1 MSHLVTTRRPRAPA
15 TPQPIAEYALLAG
28 TFAAVGLGFAA
39 LDRAELGLLR
49 AGALAV
55 VPIVLAVRS
64 WRSPSL
70 AARRGKRAPL
80 WVPAGMALAA
90 VIVQATGGAGGHL
103 GVVALAMAGASS
115 LGAGTRRALPWT
127 VIAVLSILLPGWLG
141 MVEAA
146 GVLAQVAFGLALLVA
161 AIVPG
166 RALTAERSAHERT
179 RARLR
184 GLEDE
189 SGALRQ
195 ESGKAGPGH
204 RGDVYGAEDRDRD
217 LRTIARELQQDM
229 DRACQV
235 LVSGTGARTA
245 AVYRPDG
252 EEDWHRLVV
261 VAQSGDTEDLVSE
274 VGARDGIFG
283 AAFKAAAPVCLGS
296 VRPADP
302 RVVHR
307 VGTQGIGSVLALPLV
322 DGERR
327 WGVVIL
333 DAAQPEQ
340 FVGPHR
346 ALAGHVADFVARLI
360 ARAVDLSAVREDMRE
375 NHAFYE
381 ACREVSRHVRIDE
394 IARSVVTSVGAFVH
408 LDACAFA
415 LCDASGET
423 LRVIDAVGFDPAPT
437 REPFYITATEGLL
450 AQAVRHRTV
459 IGRNDLQDCS
469 RLPVLFGR
477 KAGPEAGFHSLLVL
491 PLVPPGSEGEPIGAV
506 VVARRTWPDFE
517 PADTERLQ
525 VLLHQVGAA
534 VSNGRLFTEH
544 ETRGVTDGMTGL
556 PNHRRFQEVLGQKIA
571 SSARTGLKMSLLL
584 MDIDRFKS
592 VNDTY
597 GHPMGDE
604 VIKRLAR
611 LLGATARD
619 GTDLAARYGGEEFCL
634 LLEGTDASGAL
645 VLADRIRE
653 SFKQEVFVMNEGGRP
668 VSFRCTVSIGVA
680 NWPAD
685 TRDQAT
691 LIELADQALY
701 VSKET
706 GRDRATCFSHKH
718 AGRKSEPGRPSVTSP
733 GQAGAHPNA

>member
-1 MSHLVTTRRPRAPA
+1 MSRVVTTRRAQPPS
-15 TPQPIAEYALLAG
+15 TPQPVTEYLLLIG
-28 TFAAVGLGFAA
+28 TFLSVAAGFAD
-39 LDRAELGLLR
+39 LDRADLGALR
-49 AGALAV
+49 AGALCV
-55 VPIVLAVRS
+55 VPAALAVRS
-64 WRSPSL
+64 WRNPSL
-70 AARRGKRAPL
+70 DARRGKRAPL
-80 WVPAGMALAA
+80 WVPGLLALSVVGVQALGGIAGPVAALALAA
-90 VIVQATGGAGGHL
+90 
-103 GVVALAMAGASS
+103 AGAAS
-115 LGAGTRRALPWT
+115 LGAGGRRALPWT
-127 VIAVLSILLPGWLG
+127 LIALTAVLFPGWLG
-141 MVEAA
+141 LAA
-146 GVLAQVAFGLALLVA
+146 GASALSQLSFAGAFIAAAL
-161 AIVPG
+161 VPG
-166 RALTAERSAHERT
+166 RALTGERVAHERT
-179 RARLR
+179 RKRLR
-184 GLEDE
+184 ALEDE

-195 ESGKAGPGH
+195 ESGSAGTNR
-204 RGDVYGAEDRDRD
+204 RGDVYGAQDRDRD
-217 LRTIARELQQDM
+217 LRTIARELQHDM

-235 LVSGTGARTA
+235 LVSATGARAA

-252 EEDWHRLVV
+252 EEDWNRLVV
-261 VAQSGDTEDLVSE
+261 VAKAGDTGDLVDD

-283 AAFKAAAPVCLGS
+283 AAFKAGAPVCLS
-296 VRPADP
+296 SIRPEDP

-307 VGTQGIGSVLALPLV
+307 NDTRALGSVLALPLV
-322 DGERR
+322 DGDRR
-327 WGVVIL
+327 WGVVLL
-333 DAAQPEQ
+333 DADQPDR
-340 FVGPHR
+340 FDGPHR

-360 ARAVDLSAVREDMRE
+360 TRAVDLSAVREDMRE

-394 IARSVVTSVGAFVH
+394 IARAVVTSVGEFVH
-408 LDACAFA
+408 IDAAAFA

-423 LRVIDAVGFDPAPT
+423 LRVIDAVGFDRPPP
-437 REPFYITATEGLL
+437 REPFFVTATEGLL
-450 AQAVRHRTV
+450 AQSVRHRTV
-459 IGRNDLQDCS
+459 IERSDLQDCS

-477 KAGPEAGFHSLLVL
+477 DAGPETGFHSLLVL
-491 PLVPPGSEGEPIGAV
+491 PLVPPGSEGEPIGSV

-571 SSARTGLKMSLLL
+571 ASERTGMKMSLLL

-604 VIKRLAR
+604 VIRRLAK
-611 LLGATARD
+611 LLGGTARD

-634 LLEGTDASGAL
+634 LLEGTDAQGAL

-701 VSKET
+701 VSKEG
-706 GRDRATCFSHKH
+706 GRDKATCYSRQ
-718 AGRKSEPGRPSVTSP
+718 ASTRGSEPGRAPVTGP
-733 GQAGAHPNA
+733 GRPRPW

>member
-1 MSHLVTTRRPRAPA
+1 MSRVVTTRRPQAPT
-15 TPQPIAEYALLAG
+15 TPRPIAEYVLLLG
-28 TFAAVGLGFAA
+28 TFAAVAVGFADPA
-39 LDRAELGLLR
+39 RAELGLLR
-49 AGALAV
+49 SAALCV
-55 VPIVLAVRS
+55 VPTVLALRS
-64 WRSPSL
+64 WRSPTL

-80 WVPAGMALAA
+80 WVPATMALTA
-90 VIVQATGGAGGHL
+90 VLVQATGGAGGYL
-103 GVVALAMAGASS
+103 AVLAFGVAGASS
-115 LGAGTRRALPWT
+115 LSSGARRAVPWAAAGLL
-127 VIAVLSILLPGWLG
+127 AVLLPTWLG
-141 MVEAA
+141 LTAA
-146 GVLAQVAFGLALLVA
+146 ANPATQLAFALALLA
-161 AIVPG
+161 AAVVPG

-179 RARLR
+179 RSRLR

-195 ESGKAGPGH
+195 ESGRAGPGH

-261 VAQSGDTEDLVSE
+261 VAQSGDTEDLAPE
-274 VGARDGIFG
+274 VAARDGIFG
-283 AAFKAAAPVCLGS
+283 AAFKAAAPVCLSS

-307 VGTQGIGSVLALPLV
+307 ASTAGVGSVLALPLV

-327 WGVVIL
+327 WGVVVV
-333 DAAQPEQ
+333 DAAEPDR

-360 ARAVDLSAVREDMRE
+360 TRAVDLSAVREDMRE

-437 REPFYITATEGLL
+437 REPFYVTATEGLL

-477 KAGPEAGFHSLLVL
+477 KAGPESGFHSLLVL
-491 PLVPPGSEGEPIGAV
+491 PLVPPGSEGVPIGAV

-592 VNDTY
+592 VNDSY

-604 VIKRLAR
+604 VIKRLAG

-680 NWPAD
+680 NWPSD

-701 VSKET
+701 VSKES
-706 GRDRATCFSHKH
+706 GRDRATCFSHKR
-718 AGRKSEPGRPSVTSP
+718 APRGSEPGRPSVTSP
-733 GQAGAHPNA
+733 GQLGAR